1 MAKYELP
8 IYGDNDEI
16 ETTYTANIVKWG
28 IFIQAAELQDEI
40 QKKSFKD
47 QVQEIGNILKAVFKE
62 LTDEDLTRAD
72 VGDVM
77 NTFTQIVSGGQK
89 IKGGNGK
96 NA

>member
-16 ETTYTANIVKWG
+16 ETTYTANIVPWG